1 MYFEI
6 SIRNISDKKIRSLL
20 TLLGV
25 IIGISAIVT
34 MVSIGEGLKKS
45 VKEQLES
52 IGADKIFVVPK
63 FAYGAVTTP
72 LTDDIV
78 KDIEKVEGVKA
89 VSPLYS
95 IRTKVEYR
103 NEVKLTTVYGIEPEK
118 SKITFGD
125 VGGYRILYGRWL
137 KKGDRYNAV
146 IGYGIYKDHFSR
158 KVGLNSKIKIKNRE
172 FTVVGIFTK
181 TGDRSKDYVVYT
193 NLDVIRELTNAKK
206 EISLVVVR
214 VKEGYD
220 VEKVRIKI
228 KSSIKK
234 KNKNVVVLTQKQI
247 LKNVEEAYKIVN
259 TVFGG
264 LAGVS
269 LLVGAIGIANT
280 MLMNVLERKREI
292 GIMKSV
298 GATNSK
304 IMKIFLFE
312 SAIYGFLGG
321 LVGLTLGF
329 IASKVI
335 NILANMYLGEGIL
348 KTSISPELA
357 LFALSFSTVI
367 GVLSGVYPA
376 YRASK
381 LDPIEALRS

>member
-6 SIRNISDKKIRSLL
+6 SIKNLSDKKIRSFL

-34 MVSIGEGLKKS
+34 MVSIGEGLKES
-45 VKEQLES
+45 VKEQLKS

-63 FAYGAVTTP
+63 FAYGTVTTP
-72 LTDDIV
+72 LTDDIA
-78 KDIEKVEGVKA
+78 KDIEKIDGVKS

-118 SKITFGD
+118 AKITFGD

-137 KKGDRYNAV
+137 RKGDRYVAV

-158 KVGLNSKIKIKNRE
+158 KVGLNSKIKIKDRD
-172 FTVVGIFTK
+172 FTVIGIFAK

-193 NLDVIRELTNAKK
+193 NIDIIRELTNAKN
-206 EISLVVVR
+206 EISLIVVR

-220 VEKVRIKI
+220 VEKVRVRI
-228 KSSIKK
+228 KSSIEK
-234 KNKNVVVLTQKQI
+234 KNKNIAVLTQEQI
-247 LKNVEEAYKIVN
+247 IKNVEEAYKIIN
-259 TVFGG
+259 AVFGG

-292 GIMKSV
+292 GIMKAV
-298 GATNSK
+298 GATKSK

-312 SAIYGFLGG
+312 SAVYGFIGGIIGLSLGYM
-321 LVGLTLGF
+321 V
-329 IASKVI
+329 SKVI

-348 KTSISPELA
+348 KTHVSFELA
-357 LFALSFSTVI
+357 IFAISFSTIVGI
-367 GVLSGVYPA
+367 ISGVYPA
-376 YRASK
+376 YKASK
-381 LDPIEALRS
+381 LDPVEALRG

>member
-78 KDIEKVEGVKA
+78 KDIEKVEGVKS

-172 FTVVGIFTK
+172 FTVVGIFAK

-381 LDPIEALRS
+381 LDPVEALRS